1 MLKYGCFR
9 ENRNT
14 KHTALDGTV
23 IPVSSGLFSEL
34 TLCLTIII
42 RGANC
47 PIAVTAITAVIL
59 NFEFDVPIL
68 LALY

>member
-1 MLKYGCFR
+1 MLKYACFR
-9 ENRNT
+9 GNRNT
-14 KHTALDGTV
+14 KCMVLDGTV

-34 TLCLTIII
+34 TLCLTTII

-59 NFEFDVPIL
+59 NFELGVPIL
-68 LALY
+68 LALC